1 MDVMHLRIFQ
11 TQVLLQCKFVLL
23 ASDTVNTAVTDGDAI
38 GTFSALQALLNA
50 AANISKAFW
59 GSGAQLIDERLALRQ
74 SVGVMDDSPLKL
86 VAVRNHFEHI
96 DERIDRWWKDSEAH
110 NHVDLFI
117 GPHATISGIKDSDRF
132 RAYDPNT
139 ADVVF
144 WGDEFN
150 VRDLVSAIEQLL
162 PKLQVEA
169 SKPHW
174 EVDD

>member
-1 MDVMHLRIFQ
+1 M
-11 TQVLLQCKFVLL
+11 QVC
-23 ASDTVNTAVTDGDAI
+23 AIRSRHARHYGDCDGDAI

-59 GSGAQLIDERLALRQ
+59 GSGGRLADERLALRQ
-74 SVGVMDDSPLKL
+74 SVGVMDNSALNL
-86 VAVRNHFEHI
+86 VKMRNHFEHI
-96 DERIDRWWKDSEAH
+96 DERIDQWWSRSEAH
-110 NHVDLFI
+110 IHVDLQI
-117 GPHATISGIKDSDRF
+117 GSRAAISGIKDIDRF

-139 ADVVF
+139 TDVIF
-144 WGDEFN
+144 WGAEFN